1 MATTS
6 ESQATTAEVT
16 TTTATLVDGEDAEEL
31 PDASRQQVATTPAA
45 PENRVT
51 TPYVSKCR
59 CPIAPSR
66 GLGVWQRQS
75 DVILIFVVVAVVVVS
90 VGPLLLLLWLGNFN
104 YNCICKYQQ

>member
-31 PDASRQQVATTPAA
+31 PDASRQEDVTTPAA

-66 GLGVWQRQS
+66 GLAWAWGCGRGRAMS
-75 DVILIFVVVAVVVVS
+75 SSLS
-90 VGPLLLLLWLGNFN
+90 LLLL
-104 YNCICKYQQ
+104 